1 MYVINCVRI
10 YQDNRRYA
18 RARGVGVKA
27 ERVPR
32 NGGEGGA
39 TQARRA
45 RLAQPA
51 RAGAAAAAREA
62 QVEDVHER
70 RQRHVSVARLPRA
83 SYAPRTG
90 PSRAHSCAVWQK

>member
-1 MYVINCVRI
+1 MSIYLLKCVRI
-10 YQDNRRYA
+10 YQDARRYA

-32 NGGEGGA
+32 NGREGGA
-39 TQARRA
+39 PQARRP
-45 RLAQPA
+45 LAQPH

-70 RQRHVSVARLPRA
+70 GQRHVRARDVAPPP
-83 SYAPRTG
+83 Y
-90 PSRAHSCAVWQK
+90 